1 MVLNFQ
7 YFVLINQQG
16 FHCLHA
22 DIALLGPRV
31 DLQIESGKESV
42 KLNVTRETQD
52 SWHFALLMI

>member
-22 DIALLGPRV
+22 DGALLGPRV
-31 DLQIESGKESV
+31 DLQQESAKVS
-42 KLNVTRETQD
+42 
-52 SWHFALLMI
+52 